1 MKSMPYISLKS
12 WVVIFSKVADC
23 TSQPVVSMDTWALID
38 VWQASEKADQIT
50 FGSGIVVYV
59 IADAAIN

>member
-1 MKSMPYISLKS
+1 
-12 WVVIFSKVADC
+12 
-23 TSQPVVSMDTWALID
+23 MDTWALID

-50 FGSGIVVYV
+50 FGSGIVV